1 MTTIIL
7 KATGIQIGDLATLV
21 FDPQA
26 IKDQEVIDKNKLL
39 EQIKTLNLPAKQ
51 KYVLELSSEVLFQNV
66 VDWSSLP
73 IAPSNI
79 QKISDT
85 TATNREL
92 YLAVK
97 FALGQIGWQVVRVYP
112 EGNPEFILLP

>member
-1 MTTIIL
+1 M
-7 KATGIQIGDLATLV
+7 
-21 FDPQA
+21 
-26 IKDQEVIDKNKLL
+26 
-39 EQIKTLNLPAKQ
+39 
-51 KYVLELSSEVLFQNV
+51 

-112 EGNPEFILLP
+112 EGNPELNLLPKPFRQTLERLLLVILLLSLLGLAAMLLLKQWK